1 MFDQSV
7 QMKSSY
13 PTYSQ
18 PYSHDISALTNAH
31 RNQVDNHRPPYYN
44 DGAETY
50 RKYNDDSSGYR
61 SIPSPRKTS
70 DSPPRVHGG
79 DNSMARKLN
88 QGTSRPGDEQSEPN
102 GYSSPSH
109 RQSHPPH
116 RGSPQ
121 KLHRTDSS
129 DPLSPRSEQQQ
140 QSYGD
145 PNSTTSPRALYE
157 GGRNGHSPTRRA
169 PDEVTSNVS
178 MNGVRDSRLEEAAGP
193 EASQTY
199 GRETDDR
206 EMMSATPTNAA
217 AAAAQGYNSEDHPSK
232 VNKSVHP
239 SLAIHE
245 EG

>member
-1 MFDQSV
+1 MDCCFCLFFFFFFQAEDGIRDDLVTGV
-7 QMKSSY
+7 Q
-13 PTYSQ
+13 TC
-18 PYSHDISALTNAH
+18 AL
-31 RNQVDNHRPPYYN
+31 P
-44 DGAETY
+44 
-50 RKYNDDSSGYR
+50 
-61 SIPSPRKTS
+61 IL
-70 DSPPRVHGG
+70 
-79 DNSMARKLN
+79 ARKLN
-88 QGTSRPGDEQSEPN
+88 QGTSRPGDKQSEPN

-109 RQSHPPH
+109 RQSYPPH

-121 KLHRTDSS
+121 KLPRTDSS

-145 PNSTTSPRALYE
+145 PNSTTSPRSHYE

-169 PDEVTSNVS
+169 QDEMTSNVS

-217 AAAAQGYNSEDHPSK
+217 AAAAVQGYNSEDHPSK
-232 VNKSVHP
+232 VNKSVDP

-245 EG
+245 EGYR